1 MQFRKIRLTGFK
13 SFVDPTELIIEPGL
27 TGIVGPNGCGKS
39 NLVEAIRWVMGETS
53 AKQMRGGEMNDVIFG
68 GTSNKPARNIAEVGV
83 LMDNS
88 ARRAPVG
95 FNEHLELEITRRIE
109 RDKGSAYRVNGK
121 EVRARDVQL
130 LFADASTGARSPGLV
145 SQGRIGSII
154 NAKPSD
160 RRMLL
165 EEAAGIIGLHSRRH
179 EAELRLRA
187 AEGNLARLDDVLKTM
202 DAQLQGLKRQGK
214 QASRYR
220 NLSDHIRRAEAI
232 LLHLRWQKALAE
244 REAVEA
250 KLREAERQVAALT
263 TQVSEATTLAGK
275 TQEALPALRLAEAEA
290 GAEFQH
296 LTIAKTELDAEERRV
311 VEAKAQAE
319 LRLKQLGA
327 DAGRESALAKDAAAA
342 LDRLTAEA
350 SGLEEAR
357 AGETDALAEAQKRL
371 DSAFADAEEVE
382 TALTALTQAI
392 AGDEARKVQQERQLA
407 NLEERIARLARQA
420 EEIEAQRR
428 RLAAESDIEAEAA
441 QLAAALA
448 AAETALAEA
457 RAAVE
462 QAEAGVAAAQSAAAE
477 RQTQN
482 ARLHQAE
489 REARTLRQQAE
500 QAAGKLRA
508 EIAGL
513 REVLTDK
520 AGEKA
525 PERVSVLGQ
534 LAAAPGYEAAL
545 GAALGED
552 LEAALGGAAPRRW
565 EDMPPLTDAPALP
578 AGIQPL
584 SAHVTAPPALARR
597 LAQIGVVE
605 SVEQALTLRDELKA
619 GQRLVD
625 RQGALWR
632 WDGFTVAAGAPSAAA
647 ARLRQKN
654 RLTALE
660 TEMATAEA
668 ERERVTALHA
678 DAEKAVQAGQEQERA
693 ARAAEQT
700 ARQAEQGARQAER
713 GCFSRLSQARDAESR
728 LAQKRAALES
738 RQAALIASAERLQAE
753 QAEATQQRDA
763 AKAGLADIPD
773 LAARK
778 EEANAQRAVLAEK
791 RSAVVEARSRH
802 DTLKRE
808 AETRRQRLAAIADER
823 RSWDNRAGG
832 AAQRIAEIEARRAE
846 EQGAIEGYAKR
857 PAEIAVLRDKLV
869 RGIADADARRKE
881 AAKLLAEAES
891 GASEAQRLLRT
902 VEGGLAEAREAR
914 VRAEAAVEQAAQ
926 ARQVLV
932 DRVRERLDCRPDQAL
947 AMANVDIAETLPA
960 ESEIEQRL
968 DRLMRER
975 DGMGPVNLRAEHEA
989 GEVEQQIDTM
999 QQERSDLTQAI
1010 ARLRQGIAAL
1020 NKEGRERLL
1029 ASFGK
1034 VNASFEELFVRLFGG
1049 GRAYLELIESDDP
1062 LEAGLQIM
1070 ASPPGKKLQALSLLS
1085 GGEQALTALALIFAV
1100 FLTNPSPICVLDEVD
1115 APLDDSNVD
1124 RFCLLLEHIAKET
1137 GTRFLVVTHHRMTM
1151 ARMDRLFGVTMA
1163 ERGISQLVSVDL
1175 TGVERLRAIA

>member
-250 KLREAERQVAALT
+250 RLREAERQVAALT

-290 GAEFQH
+290 GAQFQH

-319 LRLKQLGA
+319 QRLKQLDA

-342 LDRLTAEA
+342 IDRLAAEA
-350 SGLEEAR
+350 GGLEDAR

-382 TALTALTQAI
+382 TALTTLTQAI

-407 NLEERIARLARQA
+407 NLEERIGRLARQA

-525 PERVSVLGQ
+525 PVLGQ

-565 EDMPPLTDAPALP
+565 EDMPPLADAPALP

-584 SAHVTAPPALARR
+584 SAYVTAPPALARR

-605 SVEQALTLRDELKA
+605 SAEQALALRDGLKA

-660 TEMATAEA
+660 AEMAAAEA

-728 LAQKRAALES
+728 LAQKRAALGS
-738 RQAALIASAERLQAE
+738 RQAVLVASAERLQAE
-753 QAEATQQRDA
+753 QVEATQQRDA

-778 EEANAQRAVLAEK
+778 EEANAQRALLAEK

-823 RSWDNRAGG
+823 RSWDSRAGG

-846 EQGAIEGYAKR
+846 EQTAIEGYAKR
-857 PAEIAVLRDKLV
+857 PAEIAELRDKLV

-902 VEGGLAEAREAR
+902 VEAGLAEAREDR
-914 VRAEAAVEQAAQ
+914 VRAEAAVEQATQ
-926 ARQVLV
+926 ARQVLI

-960 ESEIEQRL
+960 EAEIEQRL